1 MGVGAG
7 GTVGGQVVA
16 VVDGVAGRHVRRA
29 RRERLRLHESEPEA
43 AAAAGVRRRGGGYAH
58 LRNAEKTMTN

>member
-29 RRERLRLHESEPEA
+29 RRERLRLDESEPE
-43 AAAAGVRRRGGGYAH
+43 AAAAGVRRRGRGYAH
-58 LRNAEKTMTN
+58 LRNAEKPMTN

>member
-16 VVDGVAGRHVRRA
+16 VVDGVAGRHVRRP
-29 RRERLRLHESEPEA
+29 RRERLRLDESEPEA
-43 AAAAGVRRRGGGYAH
+43 AAGMRRRGRGYAH
-58 LRNAEKTMTN
+58 LRNAEKPVANYY